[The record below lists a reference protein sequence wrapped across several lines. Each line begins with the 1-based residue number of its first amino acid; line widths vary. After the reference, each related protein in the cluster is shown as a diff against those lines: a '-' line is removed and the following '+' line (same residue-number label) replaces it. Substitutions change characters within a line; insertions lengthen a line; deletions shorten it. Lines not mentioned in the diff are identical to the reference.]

1 MTRGM
6 TRSGCFVTGTDTGV
20 GKTVVA
26 CAILRALRA
35 RGVGAAGFKPIET
48 GVGDAGPLDAQALR
62 EAAGGDDDL
71 DLVCPQ
77 RFALAA
83 APAVAAAAAGVEVDV
98 AALDAGFRALRARHA
113 FVVAEGAGGL
123 LVPVA
128 VDLTMADLAARWS
141 LPLVVVARASLG
153 TLNHTRLTLEAAA
166 GRGLEVR
173 GLVISHPG
181 GPLSRADALNLAPL
195 LASPG
200 APLLGVVPPLPPGGK
215 PAPDVID
222 VGPLLE

>member
-1 MTRGM
+1 MP
-6 TRSGCFVTGTDTGV
+6 RSGCFVTGTDTGV

-26 CAILRALRA
+26 CAILRELRA
-35 RGVGAAGFKPIET
+35 RGIDVAGFKPVET
-48 GVGDAGPLDAQALR
+48 GVGEAGALDARALR
-62 EAAGGDDDL
+62 EAAGGGDDL

-77 RFALAA
+77 RFALPA
-83 APAVAAAAAGVEVDV
+83 APPVAAAAEGREVDP
-98 AALDAGFRALRARHA
+98 AALDAGFRALSARHA

-128 VDLTMADLAARWS
+128 KDLMMADLAARWN
-141 LPLVVVARASLG
+141 LPLVVVARAALG

-166 GRGLEVR
+166 RRGLPVR

-195 LASPG
+195 LDAPG
-200 APLLGVVPPLPPGGK
+200 VPLLGVVPPLAPGER
-215 PAPDVID
+215 PAPGSID
-222 VGPLLE
+222 VGPLLA